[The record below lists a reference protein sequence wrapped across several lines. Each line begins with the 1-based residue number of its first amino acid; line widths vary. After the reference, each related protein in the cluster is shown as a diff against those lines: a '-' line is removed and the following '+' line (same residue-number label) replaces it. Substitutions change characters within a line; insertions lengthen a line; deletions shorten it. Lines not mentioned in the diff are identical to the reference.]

1 MMAVNYMRPKVLIVL
16 MLLGAI
22 TAPLTAQQSQLVT
35 GTCEQIYTDFGVSI
49 VSESTRDFDIYECA
63 TLYAIFRSLPTHIRS
78 AVTLIKRL
86 PRDPDAAGRA
96 YGSVIELYDGLNCDT
111 VPNCKDFMVVVFH
124 EIAHVAHF
132 RVFTPQQV
140 QAYRQLYRRSGSE
153 PGNFIGPLLRGRRYA
168 TTNEYEDF
176 AELFAA
182 YTEDSN
188 RVVTF
193 VRDRLAKNET
203 ILFEKLKIL
212 FDVLMGQSQPSSVF
226 VYRSEVWDSAMPDGG
241 FRGVVRRA
249 LLPVDAHGLPL
260 IPSEPDW
267 ENF

>member
-1 MMAVNYMRPKVLIVL
+1 MRCRFTILVFIVL
-16 MLLGAI
+16 GSLVLLG
-22 TAPLTAQQSQLVT
+22 TAQEQLQT
-35 GTCEQIYTDFGVSI
+35 GTCGQIYTDFGIAI
-49 VSESTRDFDIYECA
+49 VSESTRDFDSVECA
-63 TLYAIFRSLPTHIRS
+63 TLYAILKSLPPHIRS

-96 YGSVIELYDGLNCDT
+96 YGSTIELYDGLDCRT
-111 VPNCKDFMVVVFH
+111 MAHCRDFMVVVFH
-124 EIAHVAHF
+124 EIAHVVHF

-153 PGNFIGPLLRGRRYA
+153 PSNFIGPLLRGRRYA

-182 YTEDSN
+182 YTEDSK

-193 VRDRLAKNET
+193 VRERLAKNET

-212 FDVLMGQSQPSSVF
+212 FDVLMRQSNPPSVL
-226 VYRSEVWDSAMPDGG
+226 VYRSEVWNGAMPDGD

-249 LLPVDAHGLPL
+249 LLPRDEQGLPV
-260 IPSEPDW
+260 IPAEPEW

>member
-1 MMAVNYMRPKVLIVL
+1 MRRHFAVVALIAL
-16 MLLGAI
+16 GSLALLG
-22 TAPLTAQQSQLVT
+22 TAQQAPQA
-35 GTCEQIYTDFGVSI
+35 GTCEQIYADFGVAI

-63 TLYAIFRSLPTHIRS
+63 TLYAIFKSLPTHIRS

-96 YGSVIELYDGLNCDT
+96 YGSTIELYDGLNCDT
-111 VPNCKDFMVVVFH
+111 IPNCKDFMVVVFH

-182 YTEDSN
+182 YTEDSK
-188 RVVTF
+188 RVVNF
-193 VRDRLAKNET
+193 VRERLSKNET

-212 FDVLMGQSQPSSVF
+212 FEVLMGQSQYASVLI
-226 VYRSEVWDSAMPDGG
+226 YRSEVWDGAMPDGG

-249 LLPVDAHGLPL
+249 LLPVDAQGLPV
-260 IPSEPDW
+260 IPAEPEW
-267 ENF
+267 EDF

>member
-1 MMAVNYMRPKVLIVL
+1 MRSSFVAALLIAVGSLA
-16 MLLGAI
+16 LLAS
-22 TAPLTAQQSQLVT
+22 AQQQLHT
-35 GTCEQIYTDFGVSI
+35 GTCDQIYSEFGVSI

-63 TLYAIFRSLPTHIRS
+63 TLYAIFKSLPPHIRS
-78 AVTLIKRL
+78 AVTHIKRL
-86 PRDPDAAGRA
+86 PRDPEAAGRA
-96 YGSVIELYDGLNCDT
+96 YGSIIELYDGLNCDT
-111 VPNCKDFMVVVFH
+111 IPNCRDFMVVVFH

-140 QAYRQLYRRSGSE
+140 QAYRQLYRRSGSD

-182 YTEDSN
+182 YTEDSR
-188 RVVTF
+188 RVVAF
-193 VRDRLAKNET
+193 VRERLLKNET

-212 FDVLMGQSQPSSVF
+212 FEVLMGQSRPTSVL
-226 VYRSEVWDSAMPDGG
+226 VYRSEVWDGAMPDGG

-249 LLPVDAHGLPL
+249 LLPADAQGLPV
-260 IPSEPDW
+260 IPDEPDW
-267 ENF
+267 EDF

>member
-1 MMAVNYMRPKVLIVL
+1 MRRYFALLVLIAL
-16 MLLGAI
+16 GSLTLLGSAQE
-22 TAPLTAQQSQLVT
+22 PLQT
-35 GTCEQIYTDFGVSI
+35 GTCEQIHTDFGTAI
-49 VSESTRDFDIYECA
+49 VSESTRDFDSVECA
-63 TLYAIFRSLPTHIRS
+63 TLYAIFKSLPVHIRS

-86 PRDPDAAGRA
+86 PRDPEAAGRA
-96 YGSVIELYDGLNCDT
+96 YGSTIELYDGLNCDT
-111 VPNCKDFMVVVFH
+111 IPNCRDFMVVVFH

-132 RVFTPQQV
+132 RVFTPQQT

-188 RVVTF
+188 RVVNF
-193 VRDRLAKNET
+193 VRERLSKNET

-212 FDVLMGQSQPSSVF
+212 FDVLMAQSQPQFVL
-226 VYRSEVWDSAMPDGG
+226 VYRSEVWDGAMPDGN

-249 LLPVDAHGLPL
+249 LLPRDAQGLPI

-267 ENF
+267 EDF

>member
-1 MMAVNYMRPKVLIVL
+1 MRRGFVA
-16 MLLGAI
+16 LLLVALSSLALPG
-22 TAPLTAQQSQLVT
+22 TAQQQLQT
-35 GTCEQIYTDFGVSI
+35 GTCEQIYTDFGIAI

-63 TLYAIFRSLPTHIRS
+63 TLYAIFKSLPAHIRS
-78 AVTLIKRL
+78 AVTLVKRL

-96 YGSVIELYDGLNCDT
+96 YGSTIELYDGLNCDT
-111 VPNCKDFMVVVFH
+111 IPNCKDFMVVVFH

-132 RVFTPQQV
+132 RVFTPQQA

-182 YTEDSN
+182 YTEESK
-188 RVVTF
+188 RVVNF
-193 VRDRLAKNET
+193 VRERLSKDET

-212 FDVLMGQSQPSSVF
+212 FEVLMGQSQPASVLI
-226 VYRSEVWDSAMPDGG
+226 YRSEVWDGAMPDGG
-241 FRGVVRRA
+241 FRGVIRRTLLSRDA
-249 LLPVDAHGLPL
+249 QGLPV
-260 IPSEPDW
+260 IPAEPEW
-267 ENF
+267 EDF

>member
-1 MMAVNYMRPKVLIVL
+1 MVNSMRRRLTILVLVVL
-16 MLLGAI
+16 GSFALLG
-22 TAPLTAQQSQLVT
+22 TAQQELQT
-35 GTCEQIYTDFGVSI
+35 GTCEHIYTDFGVAI
-49 VSESTRDFDIYECA
+49 VSESTRDFDSVECA
-63 TLYAIFRSLPTHIRS
+63 TLYAIFKSLPVHIRS

-96 YGSVIELYDGLNCDT
+96 YGSTIELYDGLNCDT
-111 VPNCKDFMVVVFH
+111 ISNCRDFMVVVFH
-124 EIAHVAHF
+124 EIAHVVHF

-140 QAYRQLYRRSGSE
+140 QAYRQLYRRSGSD
-153 PGNFIGPLLRGRRYA
+153 PGNFIGPLYRGRRYA

-182 YTEDSN
+182 YTEDTN
-188 RVVTF
+188 RVVNF
-193 VRDRLAKNET
+193 VRERLAKNET

-212 FDVLMGQSQPSSVF
+212 FDVLMRQSNPPSVLI
-226 VYRSEVWDSAMPDGG
+226 YRSEVWVGAMPDGS

-249 LLPVDAHGLPL
+249 LLPVDAQGLPV

-267 ENF
+267 EDF

>member
-1 MMAVNYMRPKVLIVL
+1 MYRRFAALSMLIVL
-16 MLLGAI
+16 GSVALLG
-22 TAPLTAQQSQLVT
+22 TAQQQLQA

-63 TLYAIFRSLPTHIRS
+63 TLYAIFKSLPAHIRS
-78 AVTLIKRL
+78 AVTQIKRL

-96 YGSVIELYDGLNCDT
+96 YGSYIELYDGLNCDT
-111 VPNCKDFMVVVFH
+111 VPNCRDFMVVVFH

-140 QAYRQLYRRSGSE
+140 QAYRQLYRRSGSD

-182 YTEDSN
+182 YTEEST
-188 RVVTF
+188 RVVNF
-193 VRDRLAKNET
+193 VRERLSKNET
-203 ILFEKLKIL
+203 ILFEKLRIL
-212 FDVLMGQSQPSSVF
+212 FDVLMAQSQPSSVL
-226 VYRSEVWDSAMPDGG
+226 VYRSEVWEGAMPDGG
-241 FRGVVRRA
+241 FRGVVRRV
-249 LLPVDAHGLPL
+249 LLPLDAQGLPV
-260 IPSEPDW
+260 IPTDPEW
-267 ENF
+267 EDF